1 MASATARRES
11 AASAHPSRSSN
22 MDKMLELERKC
33 KMERLHQTP
42 LMNPLSQNPP
52 SPYEQSHLQPLQQRT
67 STMPPPP
74 RAPLLARRRDSSVP
88 CDLLATASNSQ
99 TNEVVGLSITVPPPP
114 NRNTPQI
121 ERKTEPRPQA
131 KVEPVPTVE
140 APLTPLKSSSKTV
153 TFMPGE
159 KDEGKD
165 DASSICQSP
174 SWEGYGQ
181 RKKEK
186 KDEAKQ
192 RRKDEKQ
199 AEKDNKEAK
208 RKSTTRLTKAPPTPS
223 HPPITE
229 RSYSSPALTT
239 QNHTRRS
246 SSQEPTP
253 PLSAR
258 PKHGRSRSSS
268 VTSQLRLA
276 LTGNWGKEKES
287 GFVGG
292 LKLDQEREAA
302 DRPADGHS
310 TQAVQKSSRSSSR
323 DTRFNLSLPK
333 AHSFG
338 TGSRASSQTRPG
350 LPRQMSADGQSNVHP
365 LLRRKGASPISIR
378 SSSRSEILISP
389 TAPPM
394 PGLKTLEQWRTR
406 PKPKAPEQEPM
417 TPEEALKAS
426 AQELVKAKEEEAGL
440 ALGSPDTEEP
450 RRGRQFANYVRRS
463 RWQSSERAGSVVVEE
478 GRTAA
483 RSHYPPQANRQ
494 HHSRAYSLAKD
505 RVSTTQGSSTPRTNR
520 SGEPRSPGDST
531 PEVNRLGDRSTST
544 DRLPFTPSLGPNGFK
559 SAMQAA
565 LAKVRPT
572 SRPPTA
578 AYFDRPRR
586 DASTPD
592 SRATSRTSNRD
603 RLSHMPKAARVL
615 GEYNEETM
623 RGHDSARPSSAS
635 SSFYADSIH
644 SPSSVTTPNSSR
656 PQSHKGFPVM
666 VGEVSQGATGHFL
679 VTNDERACQQSQRGT
694 MTSASSP
701 MTPRSVL
708 PGLTQIVQKDNAGET
723 DLEQFVRESWD
734 KTLKHAENDVES
746 FTTCLTPQEADE
758 SKSSLV
764 CPPMSGSHDQ
774 VEPKEESTRL
784 ETAPNTLARAPSL
797 SKSQSSPNVAK
808 CGLGPDSAPV
818 PPPRSNART
827 SPTVGHTSSV
837 SLPDALTMT
846 FGPYRTT
853 DPAVPRPLRSPRMP
867 GSPLAKMLVECC
879 QCRFFH
885 DMPSRV
891 YECMARPDATAEDS
905 ALGVSGSITTS
916 VNCPWCKHGMT
927 TGCCRGYA
935 AEVYLKQR
943 LH

>member
-1 MASATARRES
+1 
-11 AASAHPSRSSN
+11 
-22 MDKMLELERKC
+22 
-33 KMERLHQTP
+33 
-42 LMNPLSQNPP
+42 
-52 SPYEQSHLQPLQQRT
+52 
-67 STMPPPP
+67 MPPPP
-74 RAPLLARRRDSSVP
+74 RAPLQARRRDSSVP

-121 ERKTEPRPQA
+121 ERKAESRPQA

-199 AEKDNKEAK
+199 AEKDNKDAK

-239 QNHTRRS
+239 QKHTRRS

-426 AQELVKAKEEEAGL
+426 AQELIKAKAEEAGL
-440 ALGSPDTEEP
+440 AIGSPDTEEP
-450 RRGRQFANYVRRS
+450 RRGRQFANYS
-463 RWQSSERAGSVVVEE
+463 GRALWWWKKV
-478 GRTAA
+478 A
-483 RSHYPPQANRQ
+483 HQ
-494 HHSRAYSLAKD
+494 H
-505 RVSTTQGSSTPRTNR
+505 
-520 SGEPRSPGDST
+520 
-531 PEVNRLGDRSTST
+531 
-544 DRLPFTPSLGPNGFK
+544 GP
-559 SAMQAA
+559 
-565 LAKVRPT
+565 
-572 SRPPTA
+572 
-578 AYFDRPRR
+578 
-586 DASTPD
+586 
-592 SRATSRTSNRD
+592 
-603 RLSHMPKAARVL
+603 
-615 GEYNEETM
+615 
-623 RGHDSARPSSAS
+623 
-635 SSFYADSIH
+635 I
-644 SPSSVTTPNSSR
+644 
-656 PQSHKGFPVM
+656 
-666 VGEVSQGATGHFL
+666 
-679 VTNDERACQQSQRGT
+679 
-694 MTSASSP
+694 
-701 MTPRSVL
+701 
-708 PGLTQIVQKDNAGET
+708 
-723 DLEQFVRESWD
+723 
-734 KTLKHAENDVES
+734 
-746 FTTCLTPQEADE
+746 
-758 SKSSLV
+758 
-764 CPPMSGSHDQ
+764 
-774 VEPKEESTRL
+774 TRL
-784 ETAPNTLARAPSL
+784 KRIVNITAVHIR
-797 SKSQSSPNVAK
+797 
-808 CGLGPDSAPV
+808 
-818 PPPRSNART
+818 
-827 SPTVGHTSSV
+827 
-837 SLPDALTMT
+837 
-846 FGPYRTT
+846 
-853 DPAVPRPLRSPRMP
+853 
-867 GSPLAKMLVECC
+867 
-879 QCRFFH
+879 
-885 DMPSRV
+885 
-891 YECMARPDATAEDS
+891 
-905 ALGVSGSITTS
+905 
-916 VNCPWCKHGMT
+916 
-927 TGCCRGYA
+927 
-935 AEVYLKQR
+935 
-943 LH
+943 

>member
-1 MASATARRES
+1 
-11 AASAHPSRSSN
+11 
-22 MDKMLELERKC
+22 
-33 KMERLHQTP
+33 
-42 LMNPLSQNPP
+42 
-52 SPYEQSHLQPLQQRT
+52 
-67 STMPPPP
+67 MPPPP
-74 RAPLLARRRDSSVP
+74 RAPLQARRRDSSVP

-121 ERKTEPRPQA
+121 ERKAESRPQA

-199 AEKDNKEAK
+199 AEKDNKDAK

-239 QNHTRRS
+239 QKHTRRS

-426 AQELVKAKEEEAGL
+426 AQELIKAKAEEAGL
-440 ALGSPDTEEP
+440 AIGSPDTEEP
-450 RRGRQFANYVRRS
+450 RRGRQFANYS
-463 RWQSSERAGSVVVEE
+463 R
-478 GRTAA
+478 T
-483 RSHYPPQANRQ
+483 
-494 HHSRAYSLAKD
+494 
-505 RVSTTQGSSTPRTNR
+505 
-520 SGEPRSPGDST
+520 PGDST

-544 DRLPFTPSLGPNGFK
+544 DRLPITPSLGPNGFK

-644 SPSSVTTPNSSR
+644 SPSSVTTPSSSR

-679 VTNDERACQQSQRGT
+679 VTDDERSCQQSQRGT

-708 PGLTQIVQKDNAGET
+708 PGLTQIVQKDNAGES

-758 SKSSLV
+758 SKSLV

-774 VEPKEESTRL
+774 VEPKEERTQL
-784 ETAPNTLARAPSL
+784 ETAANTLARAPSL

-808 CGLGPDSAPV
+808 AGLGPDPAPV

-905 ALGVSGSITTS
+905 ALGVSGSITT
-916 VNCPWCKHGMT
+916 
-927 TGCCRGYA
+927 GYA